1 MEAEAIGRPPREVD
15 EEGLLA
21 ALVLA
26 PGTYARN
33 RFFSLFRE
41 PRYRRV
47 RRKAA
52 QLRGLLRHLA
62 GKGAGV
68 VDARERAPDG
78 GETIR
83 YHVVRLSLTASVRLE
98 PFEVALVDVALAIA
112 RKEEPPPEAAGI
124 VNAAVMRLGPEGVTE
139 GRDNS

>member
-1 MEAEAIGRPPREVD
+1 MEPEALAPARRDVD

-26 PGTYARN
+26 PGTYSRN

-41 PRYRRV
+41 PKYRRV

-62 GKGAGV
+62 GKGPAII
-68 VDARERAPDG
+68 DAREREPDG

-83 YHVVRLSLTASVRLE
+83 YHVDRLSLTASVRLE

-112 RKEEPPPEAAGI
+112 RKEAPPEEAARL
-124 VNAAVMRLGPEGVTE
+124 VNAAVMRLGPESVDSTI
-139 GRDNS
+139 